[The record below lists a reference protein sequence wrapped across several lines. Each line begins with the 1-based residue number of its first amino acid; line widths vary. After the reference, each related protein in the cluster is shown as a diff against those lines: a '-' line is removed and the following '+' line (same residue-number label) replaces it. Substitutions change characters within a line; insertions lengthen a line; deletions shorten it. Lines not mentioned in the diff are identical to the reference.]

1 MVSVMKKATPL
12 FSICL
17 ALLVTGALSSCGGS
31 DPEGETPTPLKKIS
45 LTTRQEAIQSHEID
59 FSLNLFKEIVAR
71 DPNKNLMISPFSA
84 SLCLAMTATGA
95 EGETYTQMAS
105 TLGFGGFTRGE
116 VGEYYKTLCN
126 GLLEADNTTKLAIAN
141 AVWPAN
147 DLSLTAAYPGFVKNW
162 YSAEVTPLDFSAA
175 NAVEKINN
183 WAKEHTNGMIP
194 RVLEYLDASTRLL
207 LSNAL
212 YFKGKWAGGD
222 MTASK
227 RDFTNFAG
235 NVSRVNFFGDTR
247 LAGYYSS
254 GKGFTACGIPY
265 GNSAYSLMILLPKP
279 SLDINS
285 FVASLTPSLLTKTM
299 NAVKGLINVE
309 VYVPSFKSDYTMD
322 DKFKSALQSM
332 GMQLP
337 FSGSADFSGI
347 STEPLFIGQI
357 LQKTA
362 IDVNEKG
369 SEAAAVT
376 TVTLFGSSED
386 PGTSQPPVFIA
397 DRPFVYAI
405 VEHSYNTILFLGIH
419 GE

>member
-1 MVSVMKKATPL
+1 MKSTPFFFRIFIVLLSTVS
-12 FSICL
+12 L
-17 ALLVTGALSSCGGS
+17 ASCGGS
-31 DPEGETPTPLKKIS
+31 DPEGEKPTPLKKIA
-45 LTTRQEAIQSHEID
+45 LTTQQEAIQSHEID

-71 DPNKNLMISPFSA
+71 EPDKNLMISPFSA
-84 SLCLAMTATGA
+84 SLCLAMTASGA

-105 TLGFGGFTRGE
+105 TLGFGGFTRE
-116 VGEYYKTLCN
+116 EIGEYYKVLCK

-147 DLSLTAAYPGFVKNW
+147 DLSLTQAYPAFVKNC

-175 NAVEKINN
+175 NSVDKVNN

-194 RVLEYLDASTRLL
+194 KVLESLDASTRLL

-235 NVSRVNFFGDTR
+235 NVARVSFFGDTR
-247 LAGYYSS
+247 RVGFFSS
-254 GKGFTACGIPY
+254 ENDFTACGIPY
-265 GNSAYSLMILLPKP
+265 GNSAYSLIILLPKP
-279 SLDINS
+279 GLDIHS
-285 FVASLTPSLLTKTM
+285 FVASLTPALLTKTM
-299 NAVKGLINVE
+299 NAVKKLINVE
-309 VYVPSFKSDYTMD
+309 VYLPSFKSDYTMD

-347 STEPLFIGQI
+347 STEPLFIGTI

-376 TVTLFGSSED
+376 IVPVFGGSED
-386 PGTSQPPVFIA
+386 PGTQQPPVFIA

>member
-1 MVSVMKKATPL
+1 MKTTQTIFLATL
-12 FSICL
+12 L
-17 ALLVTGALSSCGGS
+17 LLVAACGKT
-31 DPEGETPTPLKKIS
+31 DPEGETPTPLKKIA
-45 LTTRQEAIQSHEID
+45 LTTKQEAIQSHEVD
-59 FSLNLFKEIVAR
+59 FALNLFKEIVAR
-71 DPNKNLMISPFSA
+71 EPNKNLMISPFSA
-84 SLCLAMTATGA
+84 SLCLAMTASGA

-105 TLGFGGFTRGE
+105 TLGFGGFTHEEIG
-116 VGEYYKTLCN
+116 GYYKTLCN

-141 AVWPAN
+141 AVWPAKN
-147 DLSLTAAYPGFVKNW
+147 LSLTSTYPGFVQNW
-162 YSAEVTPLDFSAA
+162 YSAEVTPLDFSATG
-175 NAVEKINN
+175 AVDKVNN

-194 RVLEYLDASTRLL
+194 KVLDFIDPSCRLL

-235 NVSRVNFFGDTR
+235 NTSRVDFFGDTR
-247 LAGYYSS
+247 SAGYFASEND
-254 GKGFTACGIPY
+254 FTACGIPY
-265 GNSAYSLMILLPKP
+265 GNSAYSMVILMPKP
-279 SLDINS
+279 GLDINE
-285 FVASLTPSLLTKTM
+285 FVASLSPALWTKTM
-299 NAVKGLINVE
+299 NALKALITVE
-309 VYVPSFKSDYTMD
+309 FLAPSFKSDYTMG

-337 FSGSADFSGI
+337 FSSSADFSGI

-376 TVTLFGSSED
+376 TVAVFGSSGT
-386 PGTSQPPVFIA
+386 PGTNQPPVFIA

>member
-1 MVSVMKKATPL
+1 MKKL
-12 FSICL
+12 SSFFCIFI
-17 ALLVTGALSSCGGS
+17 ALLSVGSLPACSGS
-31 DPEGETPTPLKKIS
+31 DPEGDTPTPLKKIA
-45 LTTRQEAIQSHEID
+45 LTTQQEAIQSHEID

-71 DPNKNLMISPFSA
+71 EPNKNLMISPFSA
-84 SLCLAMTATGA
+84 SLCLAMTASGA

-105 TLGFGGFTRGE
+105 TLGFGGFTRE
-116 VGEYYKTLCN
+116 EIGEYYKVLCN

-147 DLSLTAAYPGFVKNW
+147 DLSLTQAYPAFVKNC

-175 NAVEKINN
+175 NSVDKVNN

-194 RVLEYLDASTRLL
+194 KVLESLDASTRLL

-235 NVSRVNFFGDTR
+235 NVARVNFFGDTR
-247 LAGYYSS
+247 RVGYYSS
-254 GKGFTACGIPY
+254 ENGFTACGIPY
-265 GNSAYSLMILLPKP
+265 GNSAYSLVILLPK
-279 SLDINS
+279 SDQDINS

-299 NAVKGLINVE
+299 NAVKRLINVE